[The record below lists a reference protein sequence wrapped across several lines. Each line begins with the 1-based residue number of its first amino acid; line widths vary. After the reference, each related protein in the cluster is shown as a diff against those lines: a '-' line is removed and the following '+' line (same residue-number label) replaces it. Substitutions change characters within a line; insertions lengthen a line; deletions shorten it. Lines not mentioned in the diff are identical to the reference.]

1 MRFIFLLSLLVAVLV
16 GIDIVQAEVSTTNTK
31 QLVIY
36 TSRAEYLLKP
46 LLDRYTATHGVTFRY
61 MKGKAAALVQKLITE
76 GKNTQADLLITV
88 DAGNLWFATQNKLL
102 TPLKSLPL
110 ETAVPKHLR
119 AADLSWVG
127 LSVRAR
133 PIVYNSKQ
141 VQAKELNSYEDLAD
155 KKWRGKLCLR
165 TAKKV
170 YNRSLV
176 AMLLEMHGA
185 KKTEVLLKGWVR
197 NLAAPVFSSDT
208 KVIEA
213 IKAGQCALGIVN
225 TYYLGRLLKKDP
237 AYPVQIFWPNQA
249 SYGSH
254 INISGAGIVRHSKNY
269 EAALALLEWLSQGE
283 AQRMFADLNLEYPI
297 SSKVARNTIVRGW
310 GDFKASGISL
320 ARIGARQKEAIKVMD
335 RAGYL

>member
-1 MRFIFLLSLLVAVLV
+1 MRVFFWLSLV
-16 GIDIVQAEVSTTNTK
+16 VSTVVGYSGGQAKDSAANTK

-36 TSRAEYLLKP
+36 TSRAEHLLKP
-46 LLDRYTATHGVTFRY
+46 LLDKYTATHGVKFRY
-61 MKGKAAALVQKLITE
+61 MKGKAAALVQKLLTE

-88 DAGNLWFATQNKLL
+88 DAGNLWFAAQNKLL
-102 TPLKSLPL
+102 VPLKSQVL
-110 ETAVPKHLR
+110 EKAVPSHLR
-119 AADLSWVG
+119 AADMSWVG

-133 PIVYNSKQ
+133 PIVYSSKQ
-141 VQAKELNSYEDLAD
+141 VQAKQLSSYEDLAN
-155 KKWRGKLCLR
+155 KQWKGKLCLR

-185 KKTEVLLKGWVR
+185 KKTETLLKGWVS

-237 AYPVQIFWPNQA
+237 SYPVRIFLAEP
-249 SYGSH
+249 
-254 INISGAGIVRHSKNY
+254 RH
-269 EAALALLEWLSQGE
+269 L
-283 AQRMFADLNLEYPI
+283 RC
-297 SSKVARNTIVRGW
+297 
-310 GDFKASGISL
+310 
-320 ARIGARQKEAIKVMD
+320 ARQHLWSRYCAPFQELCRGTGLYRMVESGRGTAHVRRPQSRIPCQQQD
-335 RAGYL
+335 STPCYRQGLG